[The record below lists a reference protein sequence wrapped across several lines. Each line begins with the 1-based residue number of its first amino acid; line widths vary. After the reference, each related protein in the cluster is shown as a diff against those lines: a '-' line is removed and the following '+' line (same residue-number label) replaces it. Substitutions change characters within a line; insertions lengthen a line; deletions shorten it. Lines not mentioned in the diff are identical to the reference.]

1 MFNWL
6 KSVWL
11 LVRKVFKDTHT
22 QADNNTY
29 AWEKV
34 AGSGSLAVYL
44 YSNWYHLK
52 DDSIFDPVQF
62 ATGLCAIIT
71 CVCVGIGI
79 KAATK
84 ADTIPGAK

>member
-1 MFNWL
+1 MGNILKAMWL
-6 KSVWL
+6 TL
-11 LVRKVFKDTHT
+11 RKVFRDTHT
-22 QADNNTY
+22 QADNETY

-44 YSNWYHLK
+44 YANWYHLK

-71 CVCVGIGI
+71 CVCVGVAV
-79 KAATK
+79 KSATK
-84 ADTIPGAK
+84 ADQVPR